1 MPRLK
6 LQRFRARPPAPSM
19 WAHFVRDY
27 DGRALHY
34 APETQP
40 PVTMSALFGPIA
52 EGQPMVID
60 LGCGRGEFI
69 VQQAEERPDEWF
81 VGFDWHRKSIW
92 DAVSRARRAGVD
104 NVRFVRADFRQTL
117 ELVPDAVVSEAFML
131 FPPPT
136 VAYKQRKAD
145 PLTET
150 TLRMIHR
157 VLQPVAIFH
166 FVTDHQEYFEIKRA
180 LIEESRLFVVET
192 ESEALEGGQTRF
204 QQFWEQFDIASRRL
218 ACRKL

>member
-6 LQRFRARPPAPSM
+6 LQRFRARPPAPSVM
-19 WAHFVRDY
+19 AHYVRDY

-34 APETQP
+34 RPETQP
-40 PVTMSALFGPIA
+40 PVTADALFGPPA
-52 EGQPMVID
+52 DGSPFVID

-69 VQQAEERPDEWF
+69 VQQAEVRPAEWF

-92 DAVSRARRAGVD
+92 DAVTRASRAGID

-117 ELVPDAVVSEAFML
+117 ELVPDAVASEVFML

-145 PLTET
+145 PLTDA

-157 VLQPVAIFH
+157 VMQPGTTFH
-166 FVTDHQEYFEIKRA
+166 FVTDHPDYFEIKRA
-180 LIEESRLFVVET
+180 LIADSGLFAVET
-192 ESEALEGGQTRF
+192 VSQALESGQTRF
-204 QQFWEQFDIASRRL
+204 QQFWERFDIASRRL
-218 ACRKL
+218 ACRKR